1 MTAIDMPQLEDTGM
15 LSPASLPV
23 PAVTTVEDGAAAFL
37 PAAVDGR
44 ASVLTLDGR
53 ASVITKD
60 CNGPTE
66 GVAAK
71 FVCPWSSS
79 MPAVLC
85 RRHRSAWDLCGL
97 VLILLLCLLLIL
109 VLCFLHPCLF
119 HNSCAAVG
127 PGKTMSVVEEG
138 GRGRMCLTADCVQ
151 TAASLLAAMDHTVDP
166 CQDFFQVSYRVII
179 TPRGPKPVRLSLVQN
194 FSP

>member
-1 MTAIDMPQLEDTGM
+1 MTAIEPRTMDGLVSVS
-15 LSPASLPV
+15 SPLAV
-23 PAVTTVEDGAAAFL
+23 PPTAATTISMEEGFL
-37 PAAVDGR
+37 AAVDGR

-53 ASVITKD
+53 ASVMTKD

-66 GVAAK
+66 GVTAK
-71 FVCPWSSS
+71 FVCPWTTSG

-119 HNSCAAVG
+119 HNSCGSAGGSAA
-127 PGKTMSVVEEG
+127 KTMSAEG
-138 GRGRMCLTADCVQ
+138 GERLCLTAECVQ

-166 CQDFFQVSYRVII
+166 CQDFFQVHSPTIKNLLDI
-179 TPRGPKPVRLSLVQN
+179 NVQ
-194 FSP
+194 FQAC

>member
-1 MTAIDMPQLEDTGM
+1 MTASEGRTMDGLNVVS
-15 LSPASLPV
+15 SPLAV
-23 PAVTTVEDGAAAFL
+23 PPAATAIPMEEGFM
-37 PAAVDGR
+37 AAVDGR

-53 ASVITKD
+53 ASVMTKD

-66 GVAAK
+66 GVTAK
-71 FVCPWSSS
+71 FVCPWTTSG

-119 HNSCAAVG
+119 HNSCGGAAG
-127 PGKTMSVVEEG
+127 GGAAKTMSDGGEG
-138 GRGRMCLTADCVQ
+138 ERLCLTAECVQ

-166 CQDFFQVSYRVII
+166 CHDFFQVHTII
-179 TPRGPKPVRLSLVQN
+179 RAQN
-194 FSP
+194 LAAFLFEKEKGNILPI